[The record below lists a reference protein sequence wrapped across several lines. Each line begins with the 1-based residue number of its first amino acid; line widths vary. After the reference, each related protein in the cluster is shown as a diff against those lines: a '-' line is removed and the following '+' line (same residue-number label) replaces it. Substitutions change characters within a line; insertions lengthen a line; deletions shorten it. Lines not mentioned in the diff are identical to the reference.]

1 MQYRRIP
8 ALKTLNRA
16 KALTGSRIEKAEIEN
31 VIRRINRID
40 DSALNE
46 AGVSNLSYKIKDRM
60 KKMRINN
67 LKSLEDDYYEIN
79 MRIRNVED
87 EDDALYLMRQL
98 NTRISIISDFIES
111 EDLNSSERKRWQDS
125 LDRFTRLRSDLSDT
139 MVYKNKNYGIFV
151 AYPDIQEN
159 RY

>member
-1 MQYRRIP
+1 M
-8 ALKTLNRA
+8 LGKA

-40 DSALNE
+40 DTALME
-46 AGVSNLSYKIKDRM
+46 AVTDKLTNKIKNRM
-60 KKMRINN
+60 KKMRIDT
-67 LKSLEDDYYEIN
+67 LRSLDDDYYEIN

-98 NTRISIISDFIES
+98 NTRISLITDFIES
-111 EDLNSSERKRWQDS
+111 EDLDIAGRKRWQTS
-125 LDRFTRLRSDLSDT
+125 LDRFTRLREELSNK
-139 MVYKNKNYGIFV
+139 MVYKNKSYGVFV
-151 AYPDIQEN
+151 AYPDIQDN